1 MKLQPCGEDKSFN
14 EMKTSFSV
22 SGTPTSL
29 GKADFLSFAS
39 FPLISSLELVPC
51 SLFTGRSVRKVFSK

>member
-29 GKADFLSFAS
+29 GKADFLF
-39 FPLISSLELVPC
+39 LLHLSSPEFVPC